1 MGRKLERERA
11 FQALKRRRILA
22 RETAFKALFQL
33 DFGVAETD
41 EQEIYENLAV
51 ENAIEESTEDS
62 GDELQEENLTYI
74 VETVKNVMAHRDE
87 IDAVIKKYLREN
99 WTLSRLATA
108 DRNILRLAVYELAG
122 KKVPTGVAINE
133 AVELAKKYGTDD
145 SARFVNG
152 ILDAIAN

>member
-1 MGRKLERERA
+1 MSRT
-11 FQALKRRRILA
+11 LA

-33 DFGVAETD
+33 DFGASETD
-41 EQEIYENLAV
+41 EPETCENLAI
-51 ENAIEESTEDS
+51 ENAIEDVKENKS
-62 GDELQEENLTYI
+62 GKLNRENLAYI
-74 VETVKNVMAHRDE
+74 NDSVKNIMARREE
-87 IDAVIKKYLREN
+87 IDTVIKKYLREN
-99 WTLSRLATA
+99 WSLARLATA
-108 DRNILRLAVYELAG
+108 DRNILRLAVYELRFAE